1 MIFFGTAPLAVPSLQ
16 TLAATPGI
24 ELVTVVTQPDRPRGR
39 DLHLQPPPVKEA
51 ALRLGLPV
59 WQPLRC
65 REPEFLDRVRGAAPD
80 LIVVVAY
87 GQLLPPALL
96 EIPPHGCL
104 NVHASLLPRH
114 RGAAPIQWALLEGDP
129 ETGVTLMRL
138 DAGLDTGPVVAQ
150 DREVIRP
157 DDTAQTLHDRLA
169 TRGAALLRRTL
180 PDYLAGR
187 LTPTPQPAEGATYA
201 RKLTREDGRLDW
213 TRPAT
218 ELHRRLRALTPWP
231 GTYTYLPAGERRLLL
246 KVWAATVVPA
256 TSSGE
261 PGTVLAAGA
270 GGVVVRC
277 GADALCL
284 TELQREGGRRLP
296 AAEFLAGHR
305 LEPGTRLDPPGAGLA
320 PSSPPPRVPSP
331 QNPPTPG
338 PGPTPSL
345 PHPGESV

>member
-1 MIFFGTAPLAVPSLQ
+1 MVITPSRSPGRAPPTRVIFFGTAPLAVPCLEA
-16 TLAATPGI
+16 LAGAPAI
-24 ELVTVVTQPDRPRGR
+24 ELTAVVTQPDRPRGR
-39 DLHLQPPPVKEA
+39 DLRPQPPPVKEA

-65 REPEFLDRVRGAAPD
+65 REPAFLDQVRRAAPG

-87 GQLLPPALL
+87 GQILPPALL
-96 EIPPHGCL
+96 QIPPHGCL

-129 ETGVTLMRL
+129 ETGVTLML
-138 DAGLDTGPVVAQ
+138 MDAGLDTGPVLA
-150 DREVIRP
+150 RERTPIRP
-157 DDTAQTLHDRLA
+157 EDTAQTLHNRLA
-169 TRGAALLRRTL
+169 GLGAALLVRTL

-187 LTPTPQPAEGATYA
+187 IPPVPQPAEGATYA

-213 TRPAT
+213 TRPAA
-218 ELHRRLRALTPWP
+218 ELHRRVRALTPWP

-246 KVWAATVVPA
+246 KIWSARVVAASA
-256 TSSGE
+256 GE
-261 PGTVLAAGA
+261 PGTVLAADA
-270 GGVVVRC
+270 HGVVVRC

-305 LEPGTRLDPPGAGLA
+305 LEPGTRLDPPVARAGVPNPIPPEAAPPGSGA
-320 PSSPPPRVPSP
+320 
-331 QNPPTPG
+331 
-338 PGPTPSL
+338 
-345 PHPGESV
+345 

>member
-1 MIFFGTAPLAVPSLQ
+1 MVFFGAAPLAVPSLEA
-16 TLAATPGI
+16 LARAPEI
-24 ELVTVVTQPDRPRGR
+24 EVAAVVTQPDRPRGR
-39 DLHLQPPPVKEA
+39 DLRLQPTPVKEA

-65 REPEFLDRVRGAAPD
+65 RAPEFLEQIRGLAPD

-129 ETGVTLMRL
+129 ETGVTLMRM

-157 DDTAQTLHDRLA
+157 EDTAQTLHDRLA
-169 TRGAALLRRTL
+169 ARGAALLRRTL

-187 LTPTPQPAEGATYA
+187 ITPRPQPAEGATYA

-213 TRPAT
+213 TRPAA

-231 GTYTYLPAGERRLLL
+231 GAYTYLPAGERRLLL

-256 TSSGE
+256 APGE
-261 PGTVLAAGA
+261 PGAVLAAGA

-305 LEPGTRLDPPGAGLA
+305 LEPGTRLDPPGAGAA
-320 PSSPPPRVPSP
+320 PPGPTLPGPGL
-331 QNPPTPG
+331 QNPPASG

-345 PHPGESV
+345 PRPGESV